1 MGAPKLRLPWRGKT
15 IIEHTIGAW
24 LQGGVDRVL
33 VVVRADDREL
43 ADLIRQAGAIAVV
56 ADPPPADMKASVQAG
71 LADAANRFQPGASD
85 VWLMA
90 PADLPALSVEVVCR
104 LLAAHDVASPTVLV
118 AAHHDRRGHPVLF
131 PWPPRKESIA

>member
-1 MGAPKLRLPWRGKT
+1 MSAFRSFAIVPAAGQSTRMGAPKLRLPWRGKT

-56 ADPPPADMKASVQAG
+56 ADPTPRIVFS
-71 LADAANRFQPGASD
+71 L
-85 VWLMA
+85 A
-90 PADLPALSVEVVCR
+90 PAMS
-104 LLAAHDVASPTVLV
+104 
-118 AAHHDRRGHPVLF
+118 G
-131 PWPPRKESIA
+131 